1 MDFEKVFKKENL
13 ELLFRTGEQKGSFI
27 AEACDCFSG
36 YMTRDQFSRSWAWEF
51 PTGRYV
57 ITVYR
62 RVSVFQE
69 GKLIW
74 KNEEDLSEKGKD
86 SRYRA
91 PSFVI
96 ALERE
101 TEYQV
106 PGWKRPLHSHILRST
121 ADPLHCQIYSSPEK
135 AGKTAK
141 EYSEQGIRAAVLK
154 WFEDYDMY

>member
-13 ELLFRTGEQKGSFI
+13 KLLFRTGEQKGSFI
-27 AEACDCFSG
+27 AEACDCFSD
-36 YMTRDQFSRSWAWEF
+36 YMTRNQFSRRWAWEF
-51 PTGRYV
+51 PAGRYV

-86 SRYRA
+86 SRYRS
-91 PSFVI
+91 PRFVI

-106 PGWKRPLHSHILRST
+106 PGWKRPLLSHILRST
-121 ADPLHCQIYSSPEK
+121 ADPLHCQIYSSLEK
-135 AGKTAK
+135 AGKAAK
-141 EYSEQGIRAAVLK
+141 EYSRQGIRAAVLK